1 MSKSND
7 VTIKALMAKIE
18 EKRATLGV
26 KPKVAWK
33 TNALFK
39 YDDNKH
45 FNLNAINDIPI
56 LVDALGFVYAQISGW
71 QKACD
76 TLGVKSSSAIE
87 WKGFALADW
96 EADFKARVAAIVWE
110 EERNKLRALEVKLK
124 ALVSEEARTEMELED
139 ISKLLG

>member
-45 FNLNAINDIPI
+45 FNLNTINDISI
-56 LVDALGFVYAQISGW
+56 LVDALAFLYAQMGGM
-71 QKACD
+71 QKACE
-76 TLGVKSSSAIE
+76 TLGVKSSFTME

-96 EADFKARVAAIVWE
+96 EADFKAKAAGIVWE
-110 EERNKLRALEVKLK
+110 EESKKLRALEDKLR

-139 ISKLLG
+139 ISKILG